1 MIESNPGIFCRILSL
16 SVWSNSLGERQILA
30 LVEFPSEPWTIY
42 RPERKCGNENVMDP
56 MPITRHPK
64 KKKEYNYYYLFF
76 CNKQRS
82 SGCSRKYYSIF
93 AFTHIPIPSQTGIWR
108 LEPRYETKITVMTF
122 PISYMEAMIPDIELG
137 IS

>member
-1 MIESNPGIFCRILSL
+1 
-16 SVWSNSLGERQILA
+16 
-30 LVEFPSEPWTIY
+30 
-42 RPERKCGNENVMDP
+42 MDP

-64 KKKEYNYYYLFF
+64 KKKEYNYYYLFSVINREALVVLENIIVF
-76 CNKQRS
+76 
-82 SGCSRKYYSIF
+82 F
-93 AFTHIPIPSQTGIWR
+93 AFTNIPIPSQTGIWR

>member
-64 KKKEYNYYYLFF
+64 KKKEYNYYYLILPK
-76 CNKQRS
+76 KQRS
-82 SGCSRKYYSIF
+82 YRKYYSIF

>member
-1 MIESNPGIFCRILSL
+1 MKMLWTQCPSPDILKRKKNIIIIIFF
-16 SVWSNSLGERQILA
+16 SVINREA
-30 LVEFPSEPWTIY
+30 LVVL
-42 RPERKCGNENVMDP
+42 ENIIV
-56 MPITRHPK
+56 
-64 KKKEYNYYYLFF
+64 F
-76 CNKQRS
+76 
-82 SGCSRKYYSIF
+82 F

>member
-1 MIESNPGIFCRILSL
+1 
-16 SVWSNSLGERQILA
+16 
-30 LVEFPSEPWTIY
+30 
-42 RPERKCGNENVMDP
+42 MDP

-64 KKKEYNYYYLFF
+64 RKKKKKIIIIIFF
-76 CNKQRS
+76 SVINREALVVLENT
-82 SGCSRKYYSIF
+82 YYSFF
-93 AFTHIPIPSQTGIWR
+93 AFTNIPIPSQTGIWR